1 MIPAPVFVPA
11 LQAGRLMPS
20 WERTDCARI
29 GMENVLDEF
38 RVNSISCWAHRGA
51 DGLGPIDQAV
61 AQVDAG
67 WQANNGFA
75 AANDADV
82 EALLRACRTWDIK
95 RRVCGMR
102 VTGWRW
108 APIRELYWKVAWC
121 YSCDNY
127 VQQALAALAG
137 NNAANN
143 PTTLLDPV
151 QQNAPEGNPY
161 DFPNSD
167 YVNAAMVQPVLR
179 GDTRGPLSILAA
191 NGFQPA
197 DTGRWTYAPWF
208 VGDAT
213 GGTPSVTANEALA
226 INAAGGAQGSPEG
239 NLPAWLVGAIQ
250 GAAGNQNLTR
260 RGYVYQLGNLGNA
273 ISTRVGPVGEEHVF
287 LAIPAQCITRWWVL
301 LNHCT
306 VGPFPFPAGGAAPIA
321 INVSQRRDQ
330 LA

>member
-1 MIPAPVFVPA
+1 MVPAPVFVPA

-20 WERTDCARI
+20 GERNDCALL
-29 GMENVLDEF
+29 GMKDVLDEF
-38 RVNSISCWAHRGA
+38 RTNSMTCCANRRA

-61 AQVDAG
+61 ALLDAG

-75 AANDADV
+75 VANDADV
-82 EALLRACRTWDIK
+82 EALLRACRAWDIK

-127 VQQALAALAG
+127 AQQALAALPG

-151 QQNAPEGNPY
+151 LQNAPEGNPY
-161 DFPNSD
+161 DFPNSG
-167 YVNAAMVQPVLR
+167 YVHAAMAQPVLR

-197 DTGRWTYAPWF
+197 NTGRWTYKPWF
-208 VGDAT
+208 DGDAT
-213 GGTPSVTANEALA
+213 GGTPSVTSDEALA
-226 INAAGGAQGSPEG
+226 INAARGARGSPEG
-239 NLPAWLVGAIQ
+239 TLPLWLDGAIQ
-250 GAAGNQNLTR
+250 GVAGGQNMR
-260 RGYVYQLGNLGNA
+260 RGGYVYELGNIGNA
-273 ISTRVGPVGEEHVF
+273 ISTRVGPVGVEHVF
-287 LAIPAQCITRWWVL
+287 LAIPAQCITRWWVVL
-301 LNHCT
+301 ARCT
-306 VGPFPFPAGGAAPIA
+306 VGPFPFPAGAVAP
-321 INVSQRRDQ
+321 NVVNASQGKDQ